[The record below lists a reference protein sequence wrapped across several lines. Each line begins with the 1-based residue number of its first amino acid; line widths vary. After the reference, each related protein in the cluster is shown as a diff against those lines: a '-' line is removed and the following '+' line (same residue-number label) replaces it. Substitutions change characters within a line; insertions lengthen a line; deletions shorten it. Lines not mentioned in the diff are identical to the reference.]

1 MGSLPGVAGAARAG
15 SGPGLR
21 SRARAGT
28 GTGGALKQARSAA
41 RRPVPFALR
50 LVLHQKRRTA
60 VAAAGIG
67 FAILVIFMQLGF
79 FGAVEHTA
87 LAISSRFRAD
97 LVLVSPRF
105 ARLADAGTIDRA
117 RLYQARAVSDVEA
130 AVPIF
135 FRYADWR
142 VPETAQRCRLFAV
155 GFPLDA
161 ARETPPIDPGVS
173 GLDFDRLNA
182 QGSLFMDRLSQEKC
196 RPVDPDG
203 LVEVRDKT
211 ARVVGEVEIG
221 VGFLA
226 DGAMLISDDTFI
238 HFFDGHP
245 IDRPHLGLLRLRP
258 GADRDAAKTAIAQ
271 LMPTDV
277 RVLDID
283 ELDEMQRRHWV
294 DNTAVGNIFTMG
306 SFAGFM
312 VGVVV
317 LYQILSTDIRNQLP
331 YYATLKAMGYS
342 NRRLY
347 GYVFRQSWVFA
358 GLGFVPALIVS
369 AALFPF
375 IHSLTRLPVFMT
387 IGLATFIGVLSL
399 VMCTIAASISLRK
412 LGNADPAELF

>member
-1 MGSLPGVAGAARAG
+1 MSDHAPGPARAG
-15 SGPGLR
+15 RPASDPARGP
-21 SRARAGT
+21 ANT
-28 GTGGALKQARSAA
+28 

-79 FGAVEHTA
+79 FGAVENTA

-105 ARLADAGTIDRA
+105 ARLADAGTIDAA
-117 RLYQARAVSDVEA
+117 RLYQAQAIDEVEA
-130 AVPIF
+130 AIPVF
-135 FRYADWR
+135 FRYANWR
-142 VPETAQRCRLFAV
+142 VPETMQRCRLFAI

-161 ARETPPIDPGVS
+161 VGGQPPLDPGVP
-173 GLDFDRLNA
+173 GLDLDLLRG
-182 QGSLFMDRLSQEKC
+182 QGNLFMDRLSQAKC
-196 RPVDPDG
+196 RPVAADG
-203 LVEVRDKT
+203 AVEVRNKA
-211 ARVVGEVEIG
+211 ARVVGEIEIG

-226 DGAMLISDDTFI
+226 DGALLMSDDSFT
-238 HFFDGHP
+238 HFFASQP
-245 IDRPHLGLLRLRP
+245 IDRPHLGLLRLRE
-258 GADRDAAKTAIAQ
+258 GADLGAAKTALAQ
-271 LMPTDV
+271 LLPTDV
-277 RVLDID
+277 RVLEAD
-283 ELDEMQRRHWV
+283 EVDAMQRRHWV
-294 DNTAVGNIFTMG
+294 EHTAVGNIFTMG

-347 GYVFRQSWVFA
+347 GYVFRQAWVFA
-358 GLGFVPALIVS
+358 GLGFAPALVAS

-375 IHSLTRLPVFMT
+375 IHAATRLPIFMSA
-387 IGLATFIGVLSL
+387 GL
-399 VMCTIAASISLRK
+399 AASIGLMSVERIW
-412 LGNADPAELF
+412 